1 MEWYN
6 NILCA
11 TFEDLTSGKSAVVAR
26 EGLTSLIRRNPSLRV
41 RRGGAYQPAL
51 INYYALPPRYRQ
63 MYEKEYGD
71 PKEKLKKEAM
81 RETMILDKGARAF
94 YEAYRYEK
102 RGEIV
107 SLTDK
112 LIEEYTI
119 NASVLNELQRILND
133 RQAYRKALGG
143 STTKLWETLEGSCE
157 ALRDAYGHTL
167 PANMVR
173 LKEKMARYKKEGYAS
188 LISGKVGN
196 MSATV
201 ISEEAGRYIVALKR
215 SAVPVYTD
223 AQILE
228 EYNRQAGEMG
238 WKQLKSVKALT
249 MFLNRPEVT
258 PLWWDAVHGELS
270 AHQRYSRKN
279 RTELPKR
286 RDALWYGDGTK
297 LNLYYKAIENGRT
310 VVRTMQ
316 VYEVIDA
323 YSEVLLGYH
332 ISQSEDY
339 EAQYNAYRMAI
350 QMAGHKPY
358 ELVCDNQGGHKK
370 LNAQDFFKKI
380 CRVYRPTAPYSGQ
393 SKTIESVFGRFQS
406 QVLHKD
412 WRFTGQN
419 ITAKKGTS
427 RANMERIAAN
437 IDKLYTLEELKEAY
451 ARARQEWN
459 EGRHHATGESRIEMY
474 RTSENPD
481 TEEVTARD
489 MVDMFWLYTDR
500 PATYTDNGLRITVKG
515 KTYEYEVF
523 ESPGVPDH
531 KFLRKNRDRKFV
543 TQYDPYD
550 MRSVRLYTVE
560 ADGSKRFACTA
571 EPRYVIHRAIQDQT
585 AGERAFIDSQIRANR
600 DDRMERQAE
609 ARVIELEH
617 GVAPEQNGLKRP
629 KLAGMTGGQEATERE
644 IRRRTKK
651 YSRDPEVITPGGLG
665 KRISQMMINPQTGG
679 IEFDEC
685 RAVAKL

>member
-1 MEWYN
+1 
-6 NILCA
+6 
-11 TFEDLTSGKSAVVAR
+11 
-26 EGLTSLIRRNPSLRV
+26 
-41 RRGGAYQPAL
+41 
-51 INYYALPPRYRQ
+51 
-63 MYEKEYGD
+63 
-71 PKEKLKKEAM
+71 
-81 RETMILDKGARAF
+81 
-94 YEAYRYEK
+94 
-102 RGEIV
+102 
-107 SLTDK
+107 
-112 LIEEYTI
+112 
-119 NASVLNELQRILND
+119 
-133 RQAYRKALGG
+133 
-143 STTKLWETLEGSCE
+143 
-157 ALRDAYGHTL
+157 
-167 PANMVR
+167 
-173 LKEKMARYKKEGYAS
+173 
-188 LISGKVGN
+188 
-196 MSATV
+196 
-201 ISEEAGRYIVALKR
+201 
-215 SAVPVYTD
+215 
-223 AQILE
+223 
-228 EYNRQAGEMG
+228 
-238 WKQLKSVKALT
+238 
-249 MFLNRPEVT
+249 
-258 PLWWDAVHGELS
+258 
-270 AHQRYSRKN
+270 
-279 RTELPKR
+279 
-286 RDALWYGDGTK
+286 
-297 LNLYYKAIENGRT
+297 
-310 VVRTMQ
+310 
-316 VYEVIDA
+316 
-323 YSEVLLGYH
+323 
-332 ISQSEDY
+332 
-339 EAQYNAYRMAI
+339 
-350 QMAGHKPY
+350 
-358 ELVCDNQGGHKK
+358 
-370 LNAQDFFKKI
+370 
-380 CRVYRPTAPYSGQ
+380 
-393 SKTIESVFGRFQS
+393 
-406 QVLHKD
+406 
-412 WRFTGQN
+412 
-419 ITAKKGTS
+419 
-427 RANMERIAAN
+427 MERIAAN

-644 IRRRTKK
+644 IRRRMKK